1 MSTNQ
6 LYSDSSNNYLML
18 TERQKNANDKELAK
32 EVMTYYYNLC
42 ADDQERINRLNEN
55 FDIHAGRW
63 PQIENVSPAVSFA
76 LQGENINLGGGKLR
90 HYPVADRVSKSV
102 VGDIIMNP
110 LIAVVVDNSA
120 KGRNERERAQL
131 ERLKGYLYEKE
142 IAPRKKQIFEQY
154 YAKYGKQMQGFSSE
168 EMQKLNAEVERQVQ
182 EQTPEEI
189 IDAMDRYRTP
199 EQIIYQD
206 FLNYT
211 IGRLHAKEKFDVGG
225 ENAVVTAEEY
235 YRLSIINGEP
245 FMEVL
250 NPKYVVWSGSEH
262 CEFVE
267 DGTFAT
273 YTQYLSPE
281 DTIARYGSVLVR
293 KDINKL
299 ASLLAPIP
307 GYFGPTGRARQERED
322 HIDRKV
328 VDIIADNP
336 HLQGTIDQKT
346 REGQNTLKMLYSSLS
361 VSHRDGYGIKE
372 TYITWKWTRKF
383 KIVKRKNPET
393 GEIDE
398 LIRSEHYEKN
408 PAIGDLEVITKVAPQ
423 AWHGVMLGESNDF
436 FVNVEP
442 LPYQYGSE
450 DNPYDVKLSIY
461 GCKDNTFMNNTRNAS
476 LVDLS
481 KPWQYRYNVLMKKL
495 EEYEATDFGRVL
507 LASVGLIPDN
517 FSLPEWYIS
526 LTRGK
531 VGFVNNH
538 NEGTSQLDKQM
549 FESKDLSNSADVAAN
564 LQKLEYFERKIYSSM
579 YYNPVKAGNISP
591 YATNANVAQS
601 TQAADRQM
609 LRFHNRRRMVKERVL
624 TALLNLT
631 LIAYKDNEFKKSIIL
646 DDVSRAYFEANYES
660 IGACELGLYVVDDY
674 RETEKLEAMKQ
685 LALTLMQNGLTPRD
699 LSAIVNADSM
709 AEIDDIL
716 SKAER
721 KTQKNAELEHQRQ
734 SELIQQQSQARM
746 QELEWIEGVKDLRLQ
761 RENETKLAMARETSM
776 QMANANDIN
785 RNQMNDSLEKALL
798 QIEADDTKH
807 RREYTFKREE
817 LMKMLELEEKKLVVD
832 ARKSKS
838 KT

>member
-1 MSTNQ
+1 MIDNS
-6 LYSDSSNNYLML
+6 YSNANRNYLLL
-18 TERQKNANDKELAK
+18 TEKQKTANDSELAK
-32 EVMTYYYNLC
+32 QVMRHYYNTYP
-42 ADDQERINRLNEN
+42 DDVSRVEKINEN

-63 PQIENVSPAVSFA
+63 PQIENIAPAVSFS

-102 VGDIIMNP
+102 VGDVIMNP

-131 ERLKGYLYEKE
+131 ERMKGFLNEKE
-142 IAPRKKQIFEQY
+142 IAPRKKQIFQQY
-154 YAKYGKQMQGFSSE
+154 YEKYGGQMQGMSNE
-168 EMQKLNAEVERQVQ
+168 EMQKLNADVERQVQ

-211 IGRLHAKEKFDVGG
+211 IGRVKAKEKFDIGG

-250 NPKYVVWSGSEH
+250 NPKYVVWGGSEH
-262 CEFVE
+262 CEYVE
-267 DGTFAT
+267 DGSFAK
-273 YTQYLSPE
+273 YTQYLTIE
-281 DTIARYGSVLVR
+281 DVISRYGSVLVK
-293 KDINKL
+293 KDITQLTNL
-299 ASLLAPIP
+299 YAPIP
-307 GYFGPTGRARQERED
+307 GYFGPTGKAREDRERE
-322 HIDRKV
+322 IDRRV
-328 VDIIADNP
+328 VDIVAENP
-336 HLQGTIDQKT
+336 QLQGTIDQKT
-346 REGQNTLKMLYSSLS
+346 REGQNSLKMLYSSLS
-361 VSHRDGYGIKE
+361 ANHRDGHGIKE

-383 KIVKRKNPET
+383 KVVKRKNPET

-408 PAIGDLEVITKVAPQ
+408 PAIGDLEVITKIAPQ
-423 AWHGVMLGESNDF
+423 AWHGVMLGEGDDLF
-436 FVNVEP
+436 INVEP
-442 LPYQYGSE
+442 LPYQYGSQE
-450 DNPYDVKLSIY
+450 NPYDVKLSIY

-476 LVDLS
+476 LIDLS
-481 KPWQYRYNVLMKKL
+481 KPWNYRYNVLMKKL
-495 EEYEATDFGRVL
+495 EEYEATDYGKVL
-507 LASVGLIPDN
+507 LASTNLIPDN
-517 FSLPEWYIS
+517 FTIPEWFTS

-531 VGFVNNH
+531 IGFVNNH
-538 NEGTSQLDKQM
+538 NEGTSSLDKQM
-549 FESKDLSNSADVAAN
+549 FQSQDMSNTADISAS
-564 LQKLEYFERKIYSSM
+564 LQKLQYFEEKIYSSM

-609 LRFHNRRRMVKERVL
+609 LRFHNKRRMVKERVL

-646 DDVSRAYFEANYES
+646 DDVSRAYFETNYES
-660 IGACELGLYVVDDY
+660 IGVSEIGLYVVDDY

-721 KTQKNAELEHQRQ
+721 KTQKTAETEHQRK
-734 SELIQQQSQARM
+734 SELIQQESEARRAEM
-746 QELEWIEGVKDLRLQ
+746 EWMEGVKDLRLQ

-785 RNQMNDSLEKALL
+785 RNQTNDSLEKALL
-798 QIEADDTKH
+798 QIEADDAIN
-807 RREYTFKREE
+807 RREVTFKREE
-817 LMKMLELEEKKLVVD
+817 LMKMLELEEKKLKAGV
-832 ARKSKS
+832 KS